1 MQYSANPKAI
11 THATE
16 DGGNSVTRVKLS
28 ALTAIALVLLGTVWA
43 FASPRGS
50 SADEGFHLINIWC
63 AWGETE
69 MCQLDPDRG
78 IAAVPEALIYSS
90 CYAVWPSQEGAGCL
104 DGMPMDLVETDG
116 TIWFPSSSYS
126 IGFFK
131 TMRAFAGE
139 NLVLSVQIMRI
150 FNVLVA
156 GFFLFWALSL
166 STRAVA
172 RGLAISWGVSII
184 PIGIFFI
191 ASVNPSSWTII
202 GTGVYWAFLA
212 SALSAESKTKRQ
224 ERLLWLGVVSSAILA
239 LLARTDS
246 GIYLVVASVAVL
258 VWRWREVFAKY
269 SIKGLSSAA
278 MGLFALIVVT
288 STIIVNRF
296 QSVTFSFPGAQT
308 STDHPAPLTKA
319 LLELP
324 AFAFG
329 LFGGQMPKFIVKESE
344 VFHGEAGYSFH
355 GYIFGVGW
363 TEFPLPSLVG
373 LIIGAAAIAIILLG
387 LTRYTKTRL
396 VALVIIIFAFI
407 LQMTLMR
414 ASQGFSMINNANL
427 QPRYFFPYALLFV
440 GIAASVSVSRKPFLS
455 RAQTLFLVTP
465 LILAGSLAWL
475 AVATRYAVS
484 PLATY
489 TNFGQP
495 VDWWWNFGPGRLAWF
510 IVAVVA
516 TTAWFSL
523 AVGLWG
529 RFVEK
534 RIPFEIRT
542 YSR

>member
-1 MQYSANPKAI
+1 
-11 THATE
+11 
-16 DGGNSVTRVKLS
+16 VTRVKLS

-50 SADEGFHLINIWC
+50 SADEDFHLTNIWC

-69 MCQLDPDRG
+69 LCQLDPDG
-78 IAAVPEALIYSS
+78 GVASVPEALIYSS
-90 CYAVWPSQEGAGCL
+90 CYTVWPSQEGAGCL
-104 DGMPMDLVETDG
+104 AGKPMDLVETRK
-116 TIWFPSSSYS
+116 ISFPSYSYS

-131 TMRAFAGE
+131 AMRAFAGE
-139 NLVLSVQIMRI
+139 NLDLSVQIMRI
-150 FNVLVA
+150 FNIFLA
-156 GFFLFWALSL
+156 GFFLFWALAV
-166 STRAVA
+166 STRSVA
-172 RGLAISWGVSII
+172 RGLAISWGVSIV

-212 SALSAESKTKRQ
+212 SALIRENRTKRQ
-224 ERLLWLGVVSSAILA
+224 ERLLWLGVFSSAILA

-246 GIYLVVASVAVL
+246 GIYLVVASLAVI
-258 VWRWREVFAKY
+258 VWRWHEVFAKF
-269 SIKGLSSAA
+269 SIKSLLSLAL
-278 MGLFALIVVT
+278 GLFALIAVT
-288 STIIVNRF
+288 LAIILNRF
-296 QSVTFSFPGAQT
+296 QSITFVFPGAQT

-324 AFAFG
+324 AFVFG
-329 LFGGQMPKFIVKESE
+329 LFGGQVPKFIVKESE
-344 VFHGEAGYSFH
+344 VFQGEDGYSFH

-387 LTRYTKTRL
+387 LTRYTKARL
-396 VALVIIIFAFI
+396 VAVVIIIGAFV
-407 LQMTLMR
+407 LQMALMR

-427 QPRYFFPYALLFV
+427 QSRYFFPYALLLV
-440 GIAASVSVSRKPFLS
+440 GIAASISVSRVPYLS

-484 PLATY
+484 PSATY

-495 VDWWWNFGPGRLAWF
+495 IEWWWSVGPGRLAWF
-510 IVAVVA
+510 LVAVVITTLWASA
-516 TTAWFSL
+516 TL
-523 AVGLWG
+523 GIWG
-529 RFVEK
+529 RK
-534 RIPFEIRT
+534 RFAKNETSPSSQEH
-542 YSR
+542 SSAL

>member
-1 MQYSANPKAI
+1 M
-11 THATE
+11 
-16 DGGNSVTRVKLS
+16 TRVKLS

-50 SADEGFHLINIWC
+50 SADEGFHLTNIWC

-69 MCQLDPDRG
+69 LCQLDPDRG
-78 IAAVPEALIYSS
+78 VASVPDALISSS
-90 CYAVWPSQEGAGCL
+90 CYTVWPSQEGAGCL
-104 DGMPMDLVETDG
+104 AGLPMDLVETDK
-116 TIWFPSSSYS
+116 ISYPSYSYS

-139 NLVLSVQIMRI
+139 NLDLSVQIMRI
-150 FNVLVA
+150 FNVLLA
-156 GFFLFWALSL
+156 GFFLFWALAV
-166 STRAVA
+166 STRSVA

-212 SALSAESKTKRQ
+212 SALSAESKTKKQ

-258 VWRWREVFAKY
+258 VWRSREIYEKA
-269 SIKGLSSAA
+269 SIKTFVSGVIA
-278 MGLFALIVVT
+278 FTALIAVT
-288 STIIVNRF
+288 LAIITNRF
-296 QSVTFSFPGAQT
+296 QSLTFTFPGAQT
-308 STDHPAPLTKA
+308 STDHPASLTKA

-329 LFGGQMPKFIVKESE
+329 LFGGQVPKFIVKESE
-344 VFHGEAGYSFH
+344 LDQGEDGYSYH

-373 LIIGAAAIAIILLG
+373 LIIGAAAFAVILLG
-387 LTRYTKTRL
+387 LNRYTKPRL
-396 VALVIIIFAFI
+396 VAVIIIIGAFVM
-407 LQMTLMR
+407 QMVLMR
-414 ASQGFSMINNANL
+414 ASQGFSLINNSNL
-427 QPRYFFPYALLFV
+427 QPRYFFPYAILLM
-440 GIAASVSVSRKPFLS
+440 GIAASISVSRKPFLS
-455 RAQTLFLVTP
+455 RAQALFLVTP

-516 TTAWFSL
+516 TTFWFSL

-529 RFVEK
+529 RVVEK